1 MSDEQVYVTHAPA
14 DFDLVQDLFSTV
26 KNFPFG
32 VHIALE
38 ELESVRDRKR
48 LEGRVANS
56 DVVVAVLTED
66 TDETTWIDQEI
77 GYAVA
82 KGIPVLPLREAAV
95 TRRGYVGD
103 VEGVTIERTNLTVT
117 IFNLLSELRSKLAP
131 LGALSVPNWYIRF
144 PCTIPDCRQP
154 VTLELEYGQTKLWKL
169 YTHGKHLTT
178 SCAACGSTYYF
189 NPATIGFMGRKDG
202 DER

>member
-77 GYAVA
+77 GYAIA

-103 VEGVTIERTNLTVT
+103 VEGVTVLQLERLTG
-117 IFNLLSELRSKLAP
+117 
-131 LGALSVPNWYIRF
+131 LGRCVS
-144 PCTIPDCRQP
+144 
-154 VTLELEYGQTKLWKL
+154 
-169 YTHGKHLTT
+169 
-178 SCAACGSTYYF
+178 
-189 NPATIGFMGRKDG
+189 
-202 DER
+202 